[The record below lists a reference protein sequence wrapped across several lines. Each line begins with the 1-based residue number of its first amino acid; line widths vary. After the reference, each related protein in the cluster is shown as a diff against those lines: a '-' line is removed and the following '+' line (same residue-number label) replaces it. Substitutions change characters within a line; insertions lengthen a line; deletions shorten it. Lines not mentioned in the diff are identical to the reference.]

1 MGERSGTVFRHRDD
15 VAATVGGVGFS
26 AGESARDEVV
36 ERGDHVASIDPR
48 VPSEIRLT
56 GGAVLLERG
65 EQTEVVAADTFGG
78 ERVSSADDATG
89 RWRD

>member
-1 MGERSGTVFRHRDD
+1 
-15 VAATVGGVGFS
+15 
-26 AGESARDEVV
+26 
-36 ERGDHVASIDPR
+36 

-78 ERVSSADDATG
+78 ERVSQQTM
-89 RWRD
+89 